1 MKLLPADIT
10 TVFALERAWPLP
22 ARERV
27 ALWLERGIF
36 LAIIVAFFLNYF
48 SLGFWAAKLLGGVM
62 IGLAVW
68 LLVALSIFYSRFH
81 FARGL
86 AVRHPSLPGVSWLVA
101 EATAGS
107 SSSRLINWL
116 KSPVGQ
122 TVNRRLGFDSLALA
136 GQLAT
141 AEQVGQPGASS
152 VTGELTQFST
162 LGELAEWL
170 LGAYPAY
177 SEVMARRGLLGS
189 QLKEAANWV
198 ELYEREAFRH
208 QAWWQWEYLA
218 EIPGLGKS
226 WHYGETY
233 LLEKYGRLIEVSPD
247 RGQSSPFLPQSKKLE
262 DILNRSREA
271 NAILVGDTDSVM
283 ATIETLAGRVKAG
296 VTWPHLEGRRI
307 LMLETGRLLAEPA
320 ESLPQLLLKLAT
332 EAVRAGN
339 VIVAVDNFPRLA
351 AALGRAG
358 SSLSTLLDSY
368 LAGRALT
375 MIGLTDE
382 PSYHSTLEP
391 DATLMNRFEV
401 ITIESPAMAGLLPA
415 LSAEVLALEA
425 KTGLWFTYQAV
436 EAVIDN
442 AEMFFGE
449 GTLLAESADLLDE
462 LTGYL
467 LKRNI
472 KTVTKEA
479 VLDFIRQKTNIPVGE
494 VRAEERDQLLNL
506 ENTLSRRVIGQELA
520 IRGVAGALRRARA
533 ATRNTSRPIGTFLF
547 LGPTGVGKTETAKAL
562 SAALFGRE
570 DALLRLDM
578 SEFSS
583 PGSLERLIG
592 SFATGQ
598 AGILSQLV
606 REQPYGVLLLD
617 EFEKTHSEVQNLF
630 LQILDEG
637 FFSDMRGRRVNLR
650 SLAIIATSNAG
661 ADLIWEIIGRGEDL
675 GAKEKAIIDTL
686 ISHGTFRPELLNRF
700 DATVLFKPLG
710 APELR
715 KIAELMLTKLANRL
729 KSKQGI
735 KLELTPTL
743 IEQVAVLGANQQFG
757 ARPMQRFI
765 QETVEQLVADGLIAG
780 QIKTGNRVSF
790 VPLAMPASDNP
801 LGLSLRVE

>member
-1 MKLLPADIT
+1 MKSLPADIK
-10 TVFALERAWPLP
+10 TVFALERTWALK
-22 ARERV
+22 ARERWV
-27 ALWLERGIF
+27 VWLERVIF
-36 LAIIVAFFLNYF
+36 LAIILSFFLNYF
-48 SLGFWAAKLLGGVM
+48 GLGFWAVKLLGGVM
-62 IGLAVW
+62 MALAGW
-68 LLVALSIFYSRFH
+68 LVVVLSVFYSRYH

-86 AVRHPSLPGVSWLVA
+86 AGRHPSLPGVSWLVA
-101 EATAGS
+101 EAVAGANS
-107 SSSRLINWL
+107 SWLINWL
-116 KSPVGQ
+116 NSPVGQ
-122 TVNRRLGFDSLALA
+122 VVHYRLGLESAVLA
-136 GQLAT
+136 GQLSFANQGN
-141 AEQVGQPGASS
+141 QVGEAIK
-152 VTGELTQFST
+152 VELEQFHN
-162 LGELAEWL
+162 LGDLAEWL
-170 LGAYPAY
+170 LGAFPLY
-177 SEVMARRGLLGS
+177 SEAVARHGLGATQLRG
-189 QLKEAANWV
+189 AAAWV
-198 ELYEREAFRH
+198 EQSQSEAFGRE
-208 QAWWQWEYLA
+208 AWWQWEYLA
-218 EIPGLGKS
+218 EIPGLAKS
-226 WHYGETY
+226 WHYGGTY
-233 LLEKYGRLIEVSPD
+233 LLERYGRLIEVASN
-247 RGQSSPFLPQSKKLE
+247 RGQGSPFLPQSKKLE

-271 NAILVGDTDSVM
+271 NAILVGDTDSLIAIV
-283 ATIETLAGRVKAG
+283 ETLAGRIKAG

-307 LMLETGRLLAEPA
+307 LMLETGRLLADSAEP
-320 ESLPQLLLKLAT
+320 LPKLVLQLAT

-339 VIVAVDNFPRLA
+339 VILAVDNLPRLV

-358 SSLSTLLDSY
+358 ASLSTLLDSY

-382 PSYHSTLEP
+382 SSYHATLEP
-391 DATLMNRFEV
+391 DATLMNRFEI
-401 ITIESPAMAGLLPA
+401 ITIDSPGAAGLLPA
-415 LSAEVLALEA
+415 LSDEVLALEA
-425 KTGLWFTYQAV
+425 KTGLWFTYQAM

-467 LKRNI
+467 IRRNI

-533 ATRNTSRPIGTFLF
+533 GTRNASRPIGTFLF

-583 PGSLERLIG
+583 ADSLARLIG
-592 SFATGQ
+592 SFTTGQ

-606 REQPYGVLLLD
+606 RDNPYGVLLLD
-617 EFEKTHSEVQNLF
+617 EFEKTHPEVQNLF

-675 GAKEKAIIDTL
+675 AAKEKEIIDTL
-686 ISHGTFRPELLNRF
+686 ISRGIFRPELLNRF

-710 APELR
+710 APELK
-715 KIAELMLTKLANRL
+715 KIAELMLSKFAIRL

-735 KLELTPTL
+735 KFDLTPTL
-743 IEQVAVLGANQQFG
+743 VEQVATLGANQQFG

-765 QETVEQLVADGLIAG
+765 QETVEQMVADGMIAG
-780 QIKTGNRVSF
+780 QIKTGSRISF
-790 VPLAMPASDNP
+790 VPLSMPAESNP

>member
-36 LAIIVAFFLNYF
+36 LAIIFAFFLNYF

-68 LLVALSIFYSRFH
+68 LLVALSIFYSCFH

-271 NAILVGDTDSVM
+271 NAILVGDTDSLIAVV
-283 ATIETLAGRVKAG
+283 ETLAGRIKAG

-307 LMLETGRLLAEPA
+307 LML
-320 ESLPQLLLKLAT
+320 
-332 EAVRAGN
+332 
-339 VIVAVDNFPRLA
+339 
-351 AALGRAG
+351 
-358 SSLSTLLDSY
+358 
-368 LAGRALT
+368 
-375 MIGLTDE
+375 
-382 PSYHSTLEP
+382 
-391 DATLMNRFEV
+391 
-401 ITIESPAMAGLLPA
+401 
-415 LSAEVLALEA
+415 
-425 KTGLWFTYQAV
+425 
-436 EAVIDN
+436 
-442 AEMFFGE
+442 
-449 GTLLAESADLLDE
+449 
-462 LTGYL
+462 
-467 LKRNI
+467 
-472 KTVTKEA
+472 
-479 VLDFIRQKTNIPVGE
+479 
-494 VRAEERDQLLNL
+494 
-506 ENTLSRRVIGQELA
+506 
-520 IRGVAGALRRARA
+520 
-533 ATRNTSRPIGTFLF
+533 
-547 LGPTGVGKTETAKAL
+547 
-562 SAALFGRE
+562 
-570 DALLRLDM
+570 
-578 SEFSS
+578 
-583 PGSLERLIG
+583 
-592 SFATGQ
+592 
-598 AGILSQLV
+598 
-606 REQPYGVLLLD
+606 
-617 EFEKTHSEVQNLF
+617 
-630 LQILDEG
+630 
-637 FFSDMRGRRVNLR
+637 
-650 SLAIIATSNAG
+650 
-661 ADLIWEIIGRGEDL
+661 
-675 GAKEKAIIDTL
+675 
-686 ISHGTFRPELLNRF
+686 
-700 DATVLFKPLG
+700 
-710 APELR
+710 
-715 KIAELMLTKLANRL
+715 
-729 KSKQGI
+729 
-735 KLELTPTL
+735 
-743 IEQVAVLGANQQFG
+743 
-757 ARPMQRFI
+757 
-765 QETVEQLVADGLIAG
+765 
-780 QIKTGNRVSF
+780 
-790 VPLAMPASDNP
+790 
-801 LGLSLRVE
+801 

>member
-1 MKLLPADIT
+1 
-10 TVFALERAWPLP
+10 
-22 ARERV
+22 
-27 ALWLERGIF
+27 
-36 LAIIVAFFLNYF
+36 
-48 SLGFWAAKLLGGVM
+48 
-62 IGLAVW
+62 
-68 LLVALSIFYSRFH
+68 
-81 FARGL
+81 
-86 AVRHPSLPGVSWLVA
+86 
-101 EATAGS
+101 
-107 SSSRLINWL
+107 
-116 KSPVGQ
+116 
-122 TVNRRLGFDSLALA
+122 
-136 GQLAT
+136 
-141 AEQVGQPGASS
+141 
-152 VTGELTQFST
+152 
-162 LGELAEWL
+162 
-170 LGAYPAY
+170 
-177 SEVMARRGLLGS
+177 
-189 QLKEAANWV
+189 
-198 ELYEREAFRH
+198 
-208 QAWWQWEYLA
+208 
-218 EIPGLGKS
+218 
-226 WHYGETY
+226 
-233 LLEKYGRLIEVSPD
+233 
-247 RGQSSPFLPQSKKLE
+247 
-262 DILNRSREA
+262 
-271 NAILVGDTDSVM
+271 
-283 ATIETLAGRVKAG
+283 
-296 VTWPHLEGRRI
+296 
-307 LMLETGRLLAEPA
+307 MLETGRLLAEPA

>member
-1 MKLLPADIT
+1 MKSLPVDIK
-10 TVFALERAWPLP
+10 TVFALERAWALK
-22 ARERV
+22 ARERW
-27 ALWLERGIF
+27 ALWLERAIF
-36 LAIIVAFFLNYF
+36 LAIILSFFLNYF
-48 SLGFWAAKLLGGVM
+48 GLGFWATKLLGGVM
-62 IGLAVW
+62 IALAGW
-68 LLVALSIFYSRFH
+68 LVVELSVFYSRFH

-86 AVRHPSLPGVSWLVA
+86 AMRHPSLPGISWLVA
-101 EATAGS
+101 EAVAGPNS
-107 SSSRLINWL
+107 SWLVNWL
-116 KSPVGQ
+116 NSPVGQ
-122 TVNRRLGFDSLALA
+122 IVHRRLGLEPVVLAKQLSAANQGGQA
-136 GQLAT
+136 GEAPKVEL
-141 AEQVGQPGASS
+141 EQ
-152 VTGELTQFST
+152 FHN

-170 LGAYPAY
+170 LGAFPLY
-177 SEVMARRGLLGS
+177 SEAMTRHGLGATQLRG
-189 QLKEAANWV
+189 AAAWV
-198 ELYEREAFRH
+198 EQSQSAAFSRA
-208 QAWWQWEYLA
+208 AWWQWEYLA
-218 EIPGLGKS
+218 EIPGLGKG
-226 WHYGETY
+226 WHYGGTY
-233 LLEKYGRLIEVSPD
+233 RLERYGRLIDVVSN
-247 RGQSSPFLPQSKKLE
+247 RGQGSPFLPQSKKLE

-271 NAILVGDTDSVM
+271 NAILVGDTDSLIAIV
-283 ATIETLAGRVKAG
+283 ETLAGRIKAG

-307 LMLETGRLLAEPA
+307 LMLETGRLLVDSAEP
-320 ESLPQLLLKLAT
+320 LPKLVLQLAT

-339 VIVAVDNFPRLA
+339 VILAVDNLPRLA

-382 PSYHSTLEP
+382 SSYHATLEP

-401 ITIESPAMAGLLPA
+401 IAIDSPGAAGLLPA
-415 LSAEVLALEA
+415 LSDEVLALEA
-425 KTGLWFTYQAV
+425 KTGLWFTYQALK
-436 EAVIDN
+436 AVIDN
-442 AEMFFGE
+442 AEMFFSE

-467 LKRNI
+467 IRRNI

-533 ATRNTSRPIGTFLF
+533 GTRNASRPIGTFLF

-583 PGSLERLIG
+583 ADSLGRLIG
-592 SFATGQ
+592 LFTTGQ

-606 REQPYGVLLLD
+606 RDNPYGVLLLD
-617 EFEKTHSEVQNLF
+617 EFEKTHPEVQNLF

-675 GAKEKAIIDTL
+675 ASQEKNIIDQL
-686 ISHGTFRPELLNRF
+686 ISRGTFRPELLNRF

-710 APELR
+710 ETEL
-715 KIAELMLTKLANRL
+715 KQIAKLMLEKFATRL

-735 KLELTPTL
+735 KFELTPTL
-743 IEQVAVLGANQQFG
+743 VEQVATLGANRQFG

-765 QETVEQLVADGLIAG
+765 QETVEQMVADGMIAG
-780 QIKTGNRVSF
+780 QIKTGSRISF
-790 VPLAMPASDNP
+790 VPLPMPAESNP